1 MNRNQINKSQKNKR
15 NAFSAWLENNFHIAW
30 NSLLKLIKTPMATFI
45 TVTVLAIAITLPMAL
60 QVFVNNASLA
70 IEKTQGSIQ
79 LSLYLKSYVSDA
91 RGRELAEEINS
102 WPDIKNTFY
111 ITPAEAKA
119 KFESKPELSS
129 IIENLPYN
137 PLPGVIVLQFQKK
150 SLNLAKATSIKK
162 RGFDM
167 KDVDYARLDLE
178 WLQKIKSLINIV
190 NKFTYALSFLLISG
204 MILVIGNTI
213 KLEVNGRKEEIIVT
227 KLVGGT
233 HNFIRRPFVYLGFWI
248 GAISATLSMLII
260 KITLAYLDPAILQ
273 IAQAYSTEMNI
284 IGLSNTQNII
294 LIVAGA
300 FLGWSSAW
308 LSATKQIRLLAP
320 N

>member
-1 MNRNQINKSQKNKR
+1 
-15 NAFSAWLENNFHIAW
+15 
-30 NSLLKLIKTPMATFI
+30 
-45 TVTVLAIAITLPMAL
+45 
-60 QVFVNNASLA
+60 
-70 IEKTQGSIQ
+70 
-79 LSLYLKSYVSDA
+79 
-91 RGRELAEEINS
+91 
-102 WPDIKNTFY
+102 
-111 ITPAEAKA
+111 
-119 KFESKPELSS
+119 
-129 IIENLPYN
+129 
-137 PLPGVIVLQFQKK
+137 
-150 SLNLAKATSIKK
+150 
-162 RGFDM
+162 M